1 MCHDERLDVVSN
13 LRMTHHEVSEG
24 GSHIESSEFLGRRSL
39 SVLSLISSDVYSQA
53 EPTYDSSTPF
63 MNCRIG
69 MNVVLVLEVVKLRRK
84 VVAADTGAAKSSYSS
99 W

>member
-1 MCHDERLDVVSN
+1 
-13 LRMTHHEVSEG
+13 
-24 GSHIESSEFLGRRSL
+24 
-39 SVLSLISSDVYSQA
+39 
-53 EPTYDSSTPF
+53 

-99 W
+99 WQKVRFFPPVLT